1 MSDDKHNK
9 RIKDTHD
16 KRGRVMSIKT
26 LVKEHI
32 RIEEADR
39 KIRQRRFRLQD
50 KLDKTDSGIQIIDGV
65 VWKIESGYGR
75 SKQIIRVGE
84 VDA

>member
-1 MSDDKHNK
+1 
-9 RIKDTHD
+9 
-16 KRGRVMSIKT
+16 MSIKT

-39 KIRQRRFRLQD
+39 KIRRRRFSLQNKRD
-50 KLDKTDSGIQIIDGV
+50 KADSGIEIIDGV

-75 SKQIIRVGE
+75 GKHIIRVGE